1 MVEINKEALELAKL
15 SADRFED
22 RVQEL
27 KDRNK
32 VIGHEATIYDVM
44 ALFKEFNIEK
54 AERAE
59 NIRTNTIN
67 QVLGGQKG

>member
-15 SADRFED
+15 SADHFED

-59 NIRTNTIN
+59 KIRTNTIN
-67 QVLGGQKG
+67 QVLGGQRG